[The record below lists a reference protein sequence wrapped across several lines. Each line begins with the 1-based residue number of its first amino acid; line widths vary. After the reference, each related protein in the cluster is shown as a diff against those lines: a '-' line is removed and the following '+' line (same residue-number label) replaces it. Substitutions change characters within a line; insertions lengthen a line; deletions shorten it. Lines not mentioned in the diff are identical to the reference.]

1 VKVAELNLGHYIQSH
16 VNIPVYATFSRVFL
30 ATSISIK
37 KRGAQ
42 HFQLLL
48 RKIRVRFKR
57 LCEMS
62 KVRTPL
68 ILVNFKTYAEATGKN
83 ALKLAKT
90 AEEIGLK
97 TGVCIGVA
105 PQYTDIALVAKEVSI
120 PVFAQHIDPIEP
132 GSFTGHIL
140 PEAVKEAGAIGTL
153 INHSERRLKLVEI
166 DAAIVRARAVRL
178 TSVVCTNN
186 AAVSVAVATLK
197 PEMLAVEPPEL
208 IGTSIPVSK
217 AKPEVVTDTVERVK
231 KVNPNI
237 IVLCGAGITKGEDV
251 AAALRLGTKG
261 VLLASGVVKAKD
273 PSKTLMELAKSAVDI

>member
-1 VKVAELNLGHYIQSH
+1 
-16 VNIPVYATFSRVFL
+16 
-30 ATSISIK
+30 
-37 KRGAQ
+37 
-42 HFQLLL
+42 
-48 RKIRVRFKR
+48 
-57 LCEMS
+57 MS